1 MLLREFQCLR
11 GDDRLKRS
19 SSERD
24 PTDCVLNAAGEP
36 DAGNLFRIDTV
47 SRELRC
53 LVAAMSRISRNCGS
67 LCVDPI

>member
-11 GDDRLKRS
+11 GDDRLKGS

-47 SRELRC
+47 SRDS
-53 LVAAMSRISRNCGS
+53 VHIPSH
-67 LCVDPI
+67 P